1 EESLRGGMGTRK
13 QMAGEEDEDDVLCQG
28 APTASVKNFCGGA
41 WASFCVSGR
50 GAPPRGFR
58 RKEAEEAEEGGGG
71 GGRKERKRMMRM
83 TRSPTGLNRPRP
95 GSDSGHEQI
104 TPRVQPLPLQKPLP
118 QKAPA

>member
-1 EESLRGGMGTRK
+1 EEFLRGGMGTRK
-13 QMAGEEDEDDVLCQG
+13 QMAGEEDEDDILCQG

-41 WASFCVSGR
+41 ASFCVSGR

>member
-1 EESLRGGMGTRK
+1 FVPGRAHRIREESLRGGMGTRK
-13 QMAGEEDEDDVLCQG
+13 Q
-28 APTASVKNFCGGA
+28 
-41 WASFCVSGR
+41 
-50 GAPPRGFR
+50 
-58 RKEAEEAEEGGGG
+58 
-71 GGRKERKRMMRM
+71 KRMMRM

>member
-1 EESLRGGMGTRK
+1 MGELLRVR
-13 QMAGEEDEDDVLCQG
+13 
-28 APTASVKNFCGGA
+28 P
-41 WASFCVSGR
+41 R
-50 GAPPRGFR
+50 GPPPRLP
-58 RKEAEEAEEGGGG
+58 AQGGGG
-71 GGRKERKRMMRM
+71 GGRRRRRRKRMMRM

>member
-41 WASFCVSGR
+41 WGR
-50 GAPPRGFR
+50 ENRW
-58 RKEAEEAEEGGGG
+58 
-71 GGRKERKRMMRM
+71 MMRM